1 MGQLQQPA
9 EPALAEPV
17 ASSGPTA
24 NRNVKALGGL
34 RPPSAPSAGLARE
47 GEADLRLR
55 YQQNRGGSAGRLNG
69 GVQIE
74 VFNTDQLKATNVCV
88 DGTST
93 KFLSSPTGHYTVS
106 FGLISD

>member
-17 ASSGPTA
+17 ASSGPAA

-34 RPPSAPSAGLARE
+34 RPPSASSAGLARE

-88 DGTST
+88 DA
-93 KFLSSPTGHYTVS
+93 LRYVH
-106 FGLISD
+106 